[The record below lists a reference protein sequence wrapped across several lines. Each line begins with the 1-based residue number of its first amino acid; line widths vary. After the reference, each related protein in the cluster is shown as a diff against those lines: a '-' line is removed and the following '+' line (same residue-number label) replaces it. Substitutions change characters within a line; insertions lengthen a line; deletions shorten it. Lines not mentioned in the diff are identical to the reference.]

1 MEKFSVFI
9 ADFASWLWDWPLLIL
24 LFGTHLFLTFRL
36 GFIQRYTGKAIRLSV
51 MRDKNSHGDVSQ
63 FSALATALAATIG
76 TGNIV
81 GVATAIALGGP
92 GAVLWTWLTGIL
104 GISTKYAEGL
114 LAIKYRVKRKDGN
127 IAGGPMYYL
136 QYGLKNRKAG
146 KILGVL
152 FAAFAA
158 LAAFGIGSSTQSNSI
173 KDAVFTT
180 FSFASE
186 TNFLG
191 ITIQTKIL
199 VGIALSLI
207 TGMVIIGGIKSI
219 ARVSQSVVPFM
230 ACFYVA
236 GCLFILITGY
246 ETLWD
251 TIKLIFSQA
260 FSLKSVGGGAVGSA
274 IMLAAR
280 YGVARGLFSNES
292 GLGSAAIVAAAART
306 RNPVRQALV
315 SSSGTFWDTVIICA
329 LTGLTIVN
337 TGAWKSGFTGFELT
351 RLAFSQI
358 PFGEIIVGIALLMFA
373 FTTIIGW
380 SYYAEKSIEYLFG
393 RKSILP
399 YKIVYL
405 SMVFVGSVFSLDL
418 IWNFAD
424 ITNGLMALPNLIA
437 LILLS
442 GVVAAETKKYLKNN
456 DIDKHSHDE
465 IIEH

>member
-1 MEKFSVFI
+1 MADFSNFI
-9 ADFASWLWDWPLLIL
+9 ADLSSWLWGWPLLIL
-24 LFGTHLFLTFRL
+24 LFGTHVFLTFRL
-36 GFIQRYTGKAIRLSV
+36 GFIQRYVGRAIRLSV
-51 MRDKNSHGDVSQ
+51 MRDKSSHGDVSQ

-92 GAVLWTWLTGIL
+92 GAIFWIWMTGVL

-114 LAIKYRVKRKDGN
+114 LAVKYRTVRKDGS

-136 QYGLKNRKAG
+136 QYGLKNKKLG
-146 KILGVL
+146 KILGIMFAV
-152 FAAFAA
+152 FAAM
-158 LAAFGIGSSTQSNSI
+158 AAFGIGSSTQSNSI

-180 FSFASE
+180 FNFASE
-186 TNFLG
+186 INIAG
-191 ITIQTKIL
+191 IIIETKIL
-199 VGIALSLI
+199 IGLFLALIAGL
-207 TGMVIIGGIKSI
+207 VIIGGIKSI
-219 ARVSQSVVPFM
+219 ARVSQSIVPFM
-230 ACFYVA
+230 AFFYVA

-246 ETLWD
+246 ETLID
-251 TIKLIFSQA
+251 SIKLIFNQA
-260 FSLKSVGGGAVGSA
+260 FSFKAASGGGAGVI

-306 RNPVRQALV
+306 RNSVRQALV
-315 SSSGTFWDTVIICA
+315 SSSGTFWDTVVICA

-337 TGAWKSGFTGFELT
+337 TGAWESGLTGFGLT
-351 RLAFSQI
+351 QLAFSNV
-358 PFGEIIVGIALLMFA
+358 PFGETILGLSLLMFA

-393 RKSILP
+393 RKSVLP
-399 YKIVYL
+399 YKIAYL
-405 SMVFVGSVFSLDL
+405 IMVFTGAVFSLDL

-424 ITNGLMALPNLIA
+424 ITNGLMAIPNLIA

-442 GVVAAETKKYLKNN
+442 GVVAVETKKYIKN
-456 DIDKHSHDE
+456 IDDHSDDK
-465 IIEH
+465 IIT

>member
-1 MEKFSVFI
+1 MDDFSKFI
-9 ADFASWLWDWPLLIL
+9 ADLSSWLWGWPLLIL
-24 LFGTHLFLTFRL
+24 LFGTHVFLTFRL
-36 GFIQRYTGKAIRLSV
+36 GFIQRYTGRAIRLSV
-51 MRDKNSHGDVSQ
+51 MPDKNSHGDVSQ

-92 GAVLWTWLTGIL
+92 GAVLWIWLTGFL
-104 GISTKYAEGL
+104 GIATKYSEGL
-114 LAIKYRVKRKDGN
+114 LAVKYRTVRKDGS

-136 QYGLKNRKAG
+136 QYGLKNKKLG
-146 KILGVL
+146 KILGIM

-180 FSFASE
+180 FKFASE
-186 TNFLG
+186 VNIFG
-191 ITIQTKIL
+191 IVMQTRIL
-199 VGIALSLI
+199 TGIVLAIIAGL
-207 TGMVIIGGIKSI
+207 VIIGGIKSI
-219 ARVSQSVVPFM
+219 ARVCQSIVPFM
-230 ACFYVA
+230 AFFYVT
-236 GCLFILITGY
+236 GCLIILITGY
-246 ETLWD
+246 ETLID
-251 TIKLIFSQA
+251 SIKLIFNQA
-260 FSLKSVGGGAVGSA
+260 FSFKAAGGGTAGVI

-315 SSSGTFWDTVIICA
+315 SSSGTFWDTVVICA
-329 LTGLTIVN
+329 LTGLTIIN
-337 TGAWKSGFTGFELT
+337 TGAWKSGLTGFNLT
-351 RLAFSQI
+351 QLAFSKI
-358 PFGEIIVGIALLMFA
+358 PFGETVIGLSLLMFA

-393 RKSILP
+393 RKSVLP

-405 SMVFVGSVFSLDL
+405 IMVFTGAVFSIDL

-424 ITNGLMALPNLIA
+424 ITNGLMAIPNLIA

-442 GVVAAETKKYLKNN
+442 GVVASETKKYMH
-456 DIDKHSHDE
+456 DINKCSQDK
-465 IIEH
+465 IIKH

>member
-1 MEKFSVFI
+1 MDSISKFI
-9 ADFASWLWDWPLLIL
+9 ADVSSWLWDWPLLIL
-24 LFGTHLFLTFRL
+24 LFGTHIFLTCRL
-36 GFIQRYTGKAIRLSV
+36 GFVQKYIGKAIRLSV
-51 MRDKNSHGDVSQ
+51 TRDKDSHGDVSQ

-92 GAVLWTWLTGIL
+92 GAIFWVWMTGIL
-104 GISTKYAEGL
+104 GIATKYAEGL
-114 LAIKYRVKRKDGN
+114 LAVKYRAIRKDGS

-136 QYGLKNRKAG
+136 QYGLKNKKTG
-146 KILGVL
+146 KILGIL
-152 FAAFAA
+152 FATFAA

-180 FSFASE
+180 FKFASE
-186 TNFLG
+186 INIFG
-191 ITIQTKIL
+191 IIVETKIL
-199 VGIALSLI
+199 IGLVLAIIAGL
-207 TGMVIIGGIKSI
+207 VIIGGIKSI

-230 ACFYVA
+230 AFFYVA

-246 ETLWD
+246 ETLLD
-251 TIKLIFSQA
+251 SIKLVFHQA
-260 FSLKSVGGGAVGSA
+260 FSFQAAGGGTAGAV

-292 GLGSAAIVAAAART
+292 GLGSAAIVAAATRT

-315 SSSGTFWDTVIICA
+315 SSSGTFWDTVVICA
-329 LTGLTIVN
+329 LTGLAIIN
-337 TGAWKSGFTGFELT
+337 TGAWQSEFTGFNLT
-351 RLAFSQI
+351 RLAFSKI
-358 PFGEIIVGIALLMFA
+358 PFGETILGLSLLMFA

-393 RKSILP
+393 QKSVLP
-399 YKIVYL
+399 YKVAYL
-405 SMVFVGSVFSLDL
+405 IMIFTGAVFSLDV

-424 ITNGLMALPNLIA
+424 ITNGLMAIPNLIA

-442 GVVAAETKKYLKNN
+442 GVVAAETKKYLKN
-456 DIDKHSHDE
+456 IDKHSDDK
-465 IIEH
+465 IINH

>member
-1 MEKFSVFI
+1 MDNLSTFI
-9 ADFASWLWDWPLLIL
+9 ADLSSWLWGWPLLIL
-24 LFGTHLFLTFRL
+24 LFGTHIFLTIRL
-36 GFIQRYTGKAIRLSV
+36 GFIQRYIGRAIRLSV
-51 MRDKNSHGDVSQ
+51 TQDRHAHGDVSQ

-92 GAVLWTWLTGIL
+92 GAVLWVWMTGIL
-104 GISTKYAEGL
+104 GIATKYAEGL
-114 LAIKYRVKRKDGN
+114 LAVKYRAMRKDGS

-136 QYGLKNRKAG
+136 QYGLKNKR
-146 KILGVL
+146 LGRISGIL

-180 FSFASE
+180 FHLAPEIHIFGLLVE
-186 TNFLG
+186 
-191 ITIQTKIL
+191 TKIL
-199 VGIALSLI
+199 IGLLLAVIAGL
-207 TGMVIIGGIKSI
+207 VIIGGIKSI
-219 ARVSQSVVPFM
+219 ARVSQSIVPFM

-246 ETLWD
+246 DALPD
-251 TIKLIFSQA
+251 TIKLIFNEA
-260 FSLKSVGGGAVGSA
+260 FSFKAAGGGAAGVT

-292 GLGSAAIVAAAART
+292 GLGSAAIVAAATRT

-329 LTGLTIVN
+329 LTGLVIIN
-337 TGAWKSGFTGFELT
+337 TGAWKSELAGFSLT
-351 RLAFSQI
+351 QLAFSGI
-358 PFGEIIVGIALLMFA
+358 PFGEMILGLSLLMFA

-393 RKSILP
+393 RKSVLP
-399 YKIVYL
+399 YKIAYL
-405 SMVFVGSVFSLDL
+405 VMVFAGAVFSLDL

-424 ITNGLMALPNLIA
+424 ITNGLMAIPNLIA
-437 LILLS
+437 LVLLS
-442 GVVAAETKKYLKNN
+442 GVVAAETKKYLKN
-456 DIDKHSHDE
+456 IDKPSEDE
-465 IIEH
+465 IISH